1 MEIFGIGPFEFL
13 LIMLL
18 ALVILGPRDMQK
30 IGKSIG
36 VALNKLVKSDTW
48 KTVRQASE
56 KLKTLPNDLMREA
69 ELDELRKTFK
79 DSLHDRNRIAPP
91 SRPVTAEPPLD
102 LRKGGQSPSPEPPPL
117 ETHPDNTE

>member
-1 MEIFGIGPFEFL
+1 
-13 LIMLL
+13 MLL

-56 KLKTLPNDLMREA
+56 KMKTLPNDLMREA

-79 DSLHDRNRIAPP
+79 DSLDDRNRIAPS
-91 SRPVTAEPPLD
+91 SRPFTAEPPLEP
-102 LRKGGQSPSPEPPPL
+102 RKGEQSPSPEPPPL
-117 ETHPDNTE
+117 ETPPDNTE

>member
-56 KLKTLPNDLMREA
+56 KMKTLPNDLMREA

-79 DSLHDRNRIAPP
+79 DSLDDHNRIAPP
-91 SRPVTAEPPLD
+91 SRPGGAEPPMD
-102 LRKGGQSPSPEPPPL
+102 PRKGRESASTEPTPTETPP
-117 ETHPDNTE
+117 DKTE